1 MHEHAGLFFRLLIAL
16 VFTEEVDPTAL
27 ATFALAV
34 ATLATVVLALRS
46 LSYTK
51 RALAQADDQVDLSR
65 REVEE
70 AHRPVLV
77 PVVDAT
83 RKLRP
88 DRPDSP
94 STSPYVLS
102 RGILWVPIENIGSGP
117 ALSIEI
123 SVALSDETALAVGD
137 ERTGGAIA
145 GLGAGHRL
153 PVEIRAGGLMAL
165 TNFGLTIFADS
176 GTSGEEIAQLAT
188 MSSGG
193 STRRPCV
200 EALLRGS

>member
-1 MHEHAGLFFRLLIAL
+1 LLAL

-34 ATLATVVLALRS
+34 ATLLTVLLTTRS

-51 RALAQADDQVDLSR
+51 RALTQAGDQVDLSR

-94 STSPYVLS
+94 STGPYVFS
-102 RGILWVPIENIGSGP
+102 QGVLWVPIENIGSGP
-117 ALSIEI
+117 ALSIELTI
-123 SVALSDETALAVGD
+123 ALPAEAPVSAVGD
-137 ERTGGAIA
+137 EGVTGAIA
-145 GLGAGHRL
+145 GLGADHRL
-153 PVEIRAGGLMAL
+153 PVEIRTGGLTTLAD
-165 TNFGLTIFADS
+165 FGLTIFYRDVAGKRWKTTATFLANDRRFADIS
-176 GTSGEEIAQLAT
+176 V
-188 MSSGG
+188 
-193 STRRPCV
+193 R
-200 EALLRGS
+200 EAED